1 MRNYVRKTNRGNWNE
16 DQMKTAIECVKRKE
30 MSIRKAASS
39 FNVPLESLRRR
50 CNGQLK
56 QLSGENMHKKQL
68 RPIRTVL
75 TEEQETD
82 LESYILALD
91 NSFYGLSINELRRV
105 IYEYCERNKIKHP
118 FNKVHQMAGRDFV
131 SGFLKRRQTLSLRKP
146 EAVSLNRVF
155 GLNKTSIDRYF
166 ENLKTVLE
174 KFNIRPHR
182 IFNVDESGLTCV
194 HKPIKVLAPKGK
206 RVVAT
211 ATSGERGVTT
221 TIVVCC
227 SATGSYVPPMMIFK
241 RKRKRQDLTEGAPVG
256 TLNEVSDSGWIN
268 TELFMTY
275 LKHFAEHTKP
285 TKDDRVLLILDG
297 HRSHTKNIGLIDF
310 ARDNGIEIVSLPP
323 HTSHKLQP
331 LDRTFFKP
339 LKVAFN
345 AACTSW
351 MRLHPA
357 RRITIDKIGAL
368 FNTAYLKAATIENAI
383 SGFRCTGIFP
393 YDASIL
399 PEKEFLSDPRE
410 PLATPDV
417 SSITEEPIA
426 SSSQAG
432 SSVDA
437 IDMIVHST
445 PVSFREI
452 LKVPDIVEKKKT
464 KRSEE
469 SEIITGSPYKLSL
482 EKSETE
488 TKKLSKAKKETLK
501 KKKTTKTKTIPPVVE
516 DCECLFCGDWWH
528 ESLPGENW
536 IQCIKCSVWLHE
548 LCCSSDKPICDFCD

>member
-39 FNVPLESLRRR
+39 FNVPLESLRRC

-68 RPIRTVL
+68 GPIRTVL

-297 HRSHTKNIGLIDF
+297 HKSHTKNIGLIDF

-345 AACTSW
+345 TACTSW

-357 RRITIDKIGAL
+357 
-368 FNTAYLKAATIENAI
+368 
-383 SGFRCTGIFP
+383 
-393 YDASIL
+393 
-399 PEKEFLSDPRE
+399 
-410 PLATPDV
+410 
-417 SSITEEPIA
+417 
-426 SSSQAG
+426 
-432 SSVDA
+432 
-437 IDMIVHST
+437 
-445 PVSFREI
+445 
-452 LKVPDIVEKKKT
+452 
-464 KRSEE
+464 
-469 SEIITGSPYKLSL
+469 
-482 EKSETE
+482 
-488 TKKLSKAKKETLK
+488 
-501 KKKTTKTKTIPPVVE
+501 
-516 DCECLFCGDWWH
+516 
-528 ESLPGENW
+528 
-536 IQCIKCSVWLHE
+536 
-548 LCCSSDKPICDFCD
+548 